1 MKAVIFDMDGVIS
14 DTNFLQS
21 RVEEELLRKCGINL
35 PYKEITKK
43 YAGMADKEFFEK
55 MFKDFDT
62 KCDVEATIKDKY
74 RNLLQLGKGK
84 IKPIEGVLELIN
96 KLKNNGF
103 KLAVASASRED
114 LIEFILSEL
123 KILDKFD
130 TLTSSTEVQKGKPD
144 PETFLLTAEKLKIK
158 PKDCTVIED
167 GKLGMIAAKKGG
179 MRCIGLVE
187 DIKGNYPADK
197 LVSSLNQLNLE
208 DFK

>member
-35 PYKEITKK
+35 SYKEITKK

-62 KCDVEATIKDKY
+62 KCDVEATIKEKY

-84 IKPIEGVLELIN
+84 IKPIEGAPELIS
-96 KLKNNGF
+96 KLKKNGF
-103 KLAVASASRED
+103 KLAVASASRKD

-130 TLTSSTEVQKGKPD
+130 TLTSSAEVQKGKPD
-144 PETFLLTAEKLKIK
+144 PETFLLTAEKLKIE

-179 MRCIGLVE
+179 MRCIGLVSNMRG
-187 DIKGNYPADK
+187 DYPADK
-197 LVSSLNQLNLE
+197 LISNLNQLTLE
-208 DFK
+208 DFE